1 MTIYMGRYDI
11 SKVDSINP
19 TTNQFTGVFV
29 DELGSYTSLDAD
41 TNDRVIQRG
50 YDLFGRVV
58 YDSYRIIGII
68 SRDAE
73 NLVVNVVSDN
83 TSGIRN
89 RDGLPYTGSF
99 PLTTSINDTSKFI
112 FQVSPYQNKIDFD
125 YDAAIANLNLNE
137 LFYHNHSGVYEPSIS
152 KSTGYAKWNGSA
164 WSFANDTYV
173 TGTPWT
179 SMGYVT
185 GTPWTSM
192 GYITGFTETD
202 PLVSAWAKAGTKPSY
217 SYSEVGAASSGHNH
231 SGTYEPSISK
241 STGYA
246 KWNGSAWSFANDTY
260 VTGTPWT
267 SMGYVTGTPW
277 TSMGYIT
284 GFTETDPL
292 VSAWAKA
299 GTKPS
304 YSYSEVGAASSD
316 HDHSGTYEP
325 SISKSTGYAKWTG
338 SAWSFVNDTY
348 VTGTPWT
355 SMGYVTGTPW
365 TSMGYITGYTET
377 DPLVSSWAKASTKP
391 SYSYSEVGAA
401 SSGHDHSG
409 TYEPSISKSTGYAK
423 WTGSAWSF
431 VNDTYVTG
439 TPWTSMGYVT
449 GTPWTSMGYITG
461 YTETD
466 PLVSSWAKASTKPSY
481 SYSEV
486 GAASSGHDHSGTYEP
501 SIPKTGAGYLIYS
514 AGAWSWL
521 NEVYLKDDVRWY
533 TNETGVSHFCI
544 APNTYLGGK
553 TLKQIN
559 LFTSLIISRY
569 GGFSWGGATPPYALY
584 VNGFSRFDSTAN
596 FTKNIKVSDSISGP
610 KFRITKEGGYAVK
623 MTAGENL
630 QRGRIVVSEDD
641 GSVSKVYNIANS
653 SNIPIGIVYDTAVN
667 GNSVWVVIN
676 GIADIKVELDG
687 GAYNGYIIGI
697 YDDGDG
703 FVDGSATAI
712 DSYFHIYGC
721 SLPWAFP
728 VKIGTWI
735 ETKSTAGWA
744 KGIVNI
750 QPVQMISSCP

>member
-1 MTIYMGRYDI
+1 
-11 SKVDSINP
+11 
-19 TTNQFTGVFV
+19 
-29 DELGSYTSLDAD
+29 
-41 TNDRVIQRG
+41 
-50 YDLFGRVV
+50 
-58 YDSYRIIGII
+58 
-68 SRDAE
+68 
-73 NLVVNVVSDN
+73 
-83 TSGIRN
+83 
-89 RDGLPYTGSF
+89 
-99 PLTTSINDTSKFI
+99 
-112 FQVSPYQNKIDFD
+112 
-125 YDAAIANLNLNE
+125 
-137 LFYHNHSGVYEPSIS
+137 
-152 KSTGYAKWNGSA
+152 
-164 WSFANDTYV
+164 
-173 TGTPWT
+173 
-179 SMGYVT
+179 
-185 GTPWTSM
+185 
-192 GYITGFTETD
+192 
-202 PLVSAWAKAGTKPSY
+202 
-217 SYSEVGAASSGHNH
+217 
-231 SGTYEPSISK
+231 
-241 STGYA
+241 
-246 KWNGSAWSFANDTY
+246 
-260 VTGTPWT
+260 
-267 SMGYVTGTPW
+267 
-277 TSMGYIT
+277 
-284 GFTETDPL
+284 
-292 VSAWAKA
+292 KA

-377 DPLVSSWAKASTKP
+377 DPLVSAWAKA
-391 SYSYSEVGAA
+391 G
-401 SSGHDHSG
+401 
-409 TYEPSISKSTGYAK
+409 
-423 WTGSAWSF
+423 
-431 VNDTYVTG
+431 
-439 TPWTSMGYVT
+439 
-449 GTPWTSMGYITG
+449 
-461 YTETD
+461 
-466 PLVSSWAKASTKPSY
+466 TKPSY